1 MPSLVKKQRDPPLG
15 VAVCVKSPPAVAGFL
30 SDRTSAQFEVS
41 ACLVEHVRGF
51 SADAEG
57 ERRGGRGGG
66 ETKGAE
72 KLRGRRSCDREKL
85 EFRVRGGVVKT
96 REGPDEG
103 TPRRGADTRPG
114 QQT

>member
-15 VAVCVKSPPAVAGFL
+15 VAVRVKSPPAVAGFL

-57 ERRGGRGGG
+57 ERRGGRGAG
-66 ETKGAE
+66 
-72 KLRGRRSCDREKL
+72 GRREGQRSYAEGEVVTEKSWSFGS
-85 EFRVRGGVVKT
+85 EGGW
-96 REGPDEG
+96 
-103 TPRRGADTRPG
+103 
-114 QQT
+114 